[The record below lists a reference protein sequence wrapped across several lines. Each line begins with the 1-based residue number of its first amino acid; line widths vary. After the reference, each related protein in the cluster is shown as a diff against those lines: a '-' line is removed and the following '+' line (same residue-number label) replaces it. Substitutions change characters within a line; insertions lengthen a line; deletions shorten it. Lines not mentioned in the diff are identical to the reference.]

1 MKKLTTSTF
10 LLLIGSLFILPVQA
24 HDPALHME
32 NAEKPKCGAMKNMD
46 HSKMDANDPV
56 MLALMKKCK
65 NAAADSSSHEGHK
78 ANKSDSGL
86 KENKQ
91 EMKHDDRQH

>member
-1 MKKLTTSTF
+1 
-10 LLLIGSLFILPVQA
+10 
-24 HDPALHME
+24 
-32 NAEKPKCGAMKNMD
+32 
-46 HSKMDANDPV
+46 MDANDPV